1 MGEMNLQPLGVV
13 GSGTDRRYASTSMKY
28 MCYIQ
33 STRMLLGSKGGIRR
47 CVKRDLT
54 CGHRKA
60 WHRLLVSAA
69 KEETVS
75 QTEKFLESLENEEE
89 IVVGDH
95 DLEQQQEEVSFVSLI
110 TVPKCIHMMI
120 LSRD

>member
-1 MGEMNLQPLGVV
+1 
-13 GSGTDRRYASTSMKY
+13 
-28 MCYIQ
+28 
-33 STRMLLGSKGGIRR
+33 
-47 CVKRDLT
+47 
-54 CGHRKA
+54 
-60 WHRLLVSAA
+60 LVSAA